1 MAIDTQALAGQ
12 INAIYESTLGRPADV
27 EGLMYYANAIL
38 SGGGSLADVQRSI
51 AASPEAQGMVPV
63 PVPTPAPTPQ
73 TTTPIQ
79 PAVVSGGGGGLLS
92 GANIDSQA
100 LAGQIDSL
108 YQKVFGR
115 PADVEGLKF
124 YGNRVMSG
132 GSLADVESSLR
143 GSPEAQGLLGG
154 TKPPVVQPPVTPPG
168 VQPPVVKPPG
178 VTPPGTATDYT
189 SQLSSLY
196 QKVFGR
202 NADASGL
209 AYYSNLLAQGTPI
222 STIEATMRA
231 SDEFKSPGVQTFQ
244 KGIRTVPF
252 GSQLMEGQVKQMAQY
267 GQPAAQAGAAQAGTT
282 MGSPSLQGFL
292 ASNPSAATLTPFQQ
306 QMQYQAALPSMI
318 QPFNPADIP
327 ATYQQQLNPTPRLD
341 ISSTTIPGWLQTA
354 INAQKTKD
362 GVTLTEQDKFT
373 AANPTVTNSGLGL
386 VVKPTVTPTITPTVT
401 PGVTPT
407 VTPSTTGGLLA
418 ATQISPNILNTYAD
432 VLGRTADLGGASYYQ
447 NLLNQGTSMADII
460 ANISGSPEGLLYAP
474 TRQAKLAAANAP
486 YIAPPE

>member
-38 SGGGSLADVQRSI
+38 SGGGSLEDVQRSI

-63 PVPTPAPTPQ
+63 PTPAPTPQ
-73 TTTPIQ
+73 ATTPLQ

-115 PADVEGLKF
+115 PADIEGLKF

-132 GSLADVESSLR
+132 GSLSDVESSLR

-178 VTPPGTATDYT
+178 VTPPGANTDYT
-189 SQLSSLY
+189 SQLNSLY

-222 STIEATMRA
+222 STIEATMRG
-231 SDEFKSPGVQTFQ
+231 SPEFQTPGVQTFQ
-244 KGIRTVPF
+244 KGIRAVPF

-267 GQPAAQAGAAQAGTT
+267 GQPAAQAGTG

-292 ASNPSAATLTPFQQ
+292 GSNPAASTLSPFQQ

-327 ATYQQQLNPTPRLD
+327 ATYQQQLTPTPRLD
-341 ISSTTIPGWLQTA
+341 ISSTAIPSWLQTA
-354 INAQKTKD
+354 INAQRTKD
-362 GVTLTEQDKFT
+362 GITLTEQDKFT
-373 AANPTVTNSGLGL
+373 AANPTVTNSGLGP
-386 VVKPTVTPTITPTVT
+386 VVPKVVTPNVVTPNVVT

-418 ATQISPNILNTYAD
+418 ANQISPLILNTYAD
-432 VLGRTADLGGASYYQ
+432 VLGRTADLGGASHYQ
-447 NLLNQGTSMADII
+447 NLLNQGTSIADII
-460 ANISGSPEGLLYAP
+460 ANISGSPEGLKYAP
-474 TRQAKLAAANAP
+474 IRQANLAAAANTMGNIVP
-486 YIAPPE
+486 D

>member
-38 SGGGSLADVQRSI
+38 SGGGSLEDVQRSI

-63 PVPTPAPTPQ
+63 PTPAPTPQ
-73 TTTPIQ
+73 ATTPLQ

-115 PADVEGLKF
+115 PADIEGLKF

-132 GSLADVESSLR
+132 GSLSDVESSLR

-154 TKPPVVQPPVTPPG
+154 TKPPVTVAPPVTPPG

-178 VTPPGTATDYT
+178 VTPPGANTDYT
-189 SQLSSLY
+189 SQLNSLY

-222 STIEATMRA
+222 STIEATMRG
-231 SDEFKSPGVQTFQ
+231 SPEFQTPGVQTFQ
-244 KGIRTVPF
+244 KGIRAVPF

-267 GQPAAQAGAAQAGTT
+267 GQPAAQAGTG

-292 ASNPSAATLTPFQQ
+292 GSNPAASTLSPFQQ

-327 ATYQQQLNPTPRLD
+327 ATYQQQLTPTPRLD
-341 ISSTTIPGWLQTA
+341 ISSTAIPSWLQTA
-354 INAQKTKD
+354 INAQRTKD
-362 GVTLTEQDKFT
+362 GIALTEQDKFT
-373 AANPTVTNSGLGL
+373 AANPTVTNSGLGP
-386 VVKPTVTPTITPTVT
+386 VVPKVVTPPIVTT
-401 PGVTPT
+401 PGVTPPVITPT

-418 ATQISPNILNTYAD
+418 SNQISPDILNAYGNY
-432 VLGRTADLGGASYYQ
+432 LGRTADLPGASYWQ
-447 NLLNQGTSMADII
+447 TRANQGMSIADVI

-474 TRQAKLAAANAP
+474 IRQANLEAAANP
-486 YIAPPE
+486 RGNVVPD

>member
-38 SGGGSLADVQRSI
+38 SGGGSLEDVQRSI

-63 PVPTPAPTPQ
+63 PTPAPTPQ
-73 TTTPIQ
+73 ATTPLQ

-115 PADVEGLKF
+115 PADIEGLKF

-132 GSLADVESSLR
+132 GSLSDVESSLR

-178 VTPPGTATDYT
+178 VTPPGANTDYT
-189 SQLSSLY
+189 SQLNSLY

-222 STIEATMRA
+222 STIEATMRG
-231 SDEFKSPGVQTFQ
+231 SPEFQTPGVQTFQ
-244 KGIRTVPF
+244 KGIRAVPF
-252 GSQLMEGQVKQMAQY
+252 GSQLMEGQVKQVAQY
-267 GQPAAQAGAAQAGTT
+267 GQPAAQAGTG

-292 ASNPSAATLTPFQQ
+292 GNNPAASGLSPFQQ

-327 ATYQQQLNPTPRLD
+327 ATYQQQLTPTPRLD
-341 ISSTTIPGWLQTA
+341 ISSTAIPSWLQTA
-354 INAQKTKD
+354 INAQRTKD
-362 GVTLTEQDKFT
+362 GITLTEQDKFT
-373 AANPTVTNSGLGL
+373 AANPTVTNSGLGP
-386 VVKPTVTPTITPTVT
+386 VVPKVVTPNVVTPNVVT

-418 ATQISPNILNTYAD
+418 ANQISPLILNTYAD
-432 VLGRTADLGGASYYQ
+432 VLGRTADLGGASHYQ
-447 NLLNQGTSMADII
+447 NLLNQGTSIADII
-460 ANISGSPEGLLYAP
+460 ANISGSPEGLKYAP
-474 TRQAKLAAANAP
+474 IRQANLAAAANTMGNIVP
-486 YIAPPE
+486 D